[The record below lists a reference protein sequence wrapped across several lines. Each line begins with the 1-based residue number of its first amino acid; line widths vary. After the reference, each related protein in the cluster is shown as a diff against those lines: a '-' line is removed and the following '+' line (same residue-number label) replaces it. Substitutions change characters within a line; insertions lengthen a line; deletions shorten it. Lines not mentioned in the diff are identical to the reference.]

1 VHPRPFDRHQTRL
14 DQVRSNVAARLRRC
28 LRAKYPPQ
36 LPGFLFR
43 NLCRGNLSGSPL
55 STARFWIARVIL
67 RNARAIGSFDF
78 VNATF

>member
-1 VHPRPFDRHQTRL
+1 
-14 DQVRSNVAARLRRC
+14 

-36 LPGFLFR
+36 LPGFLLR